1 MPPILP
7 PEWAP
12 QAATLL
18 VWPRAGGDWGDRL
31 APARDAIA
39 RIATALA
46 PRQTVIL
53 AANDAECRDSI
64 EARDEL
70 TAANVTIVDLPN
82 NDIWARDTG
91 PITVFTGNG
100 RRQFLDFR
108 FNGWGGRH
116 PAGKDDALAA
126 NLYRTGL
133 LGDGELV
140 RHDWV
145 LEGGSIESDGAGTLL
160 TTEHCLLHGRR
171 NPSLDRETLET
182 RLRETL
188 GVEHILWLREG
199 GLEGDDTDGH
209 IDTLARFA
217 SPDHIV
223 YQACDNPGDSQH
235 APLAAMAEELARMR
249 TIDGKPYRL
258 TPLPLPKPQHDETGR
273 RLPAG
278 YANFLLANGVILAPA
293 YDDPADEE
301 AHATLTKCFPDR
313 QLIPIDCRTL
323 IRQNGALHCAA
334 MQIPL
339 PRKSTKC

>member
-1 MPPILP
+1 MPPTLP

-18 VWPRAGGDWGDRL
+18 VWPRADGDWEDRL
-31 APARDAIA
+31 TSARNTIA

-53 AANDAECRDSI
+53 AAGDAESRESI
-64 EARDEL
+64 ETRSDLSALPASALRI
-70 TAANVTIVDLPN
+70 ADLPN
-82 NDIWARDTG
+82 DDIWARDTG
-91 PITVFTGNG
+91 PITVFSDNG

-116 PAGKDDALAA
+116 AAEKDDALAE

-133 LGDGELV
+133 LGDGELI

-145 LEGGSIESDGAGTLL
+145 LEGGGIETDGAGTLL
-160 TTEHCLLHGRR
+160 VTERCLLNERR
-171 NPSLDRETLET
+171 NPGFDREEIET
-182 RLRETL
+182 RLRDAL
-188 GVEHILWLREG
+188 GAKRILWLREG

-217 SPDHIV
+217 SADHIV
-223 YQACDNPGDSQH
+223 YQACDNPDDSHH
-235 APLAAMAEELARMR
+235 APLTAMAKELAELR
-249 TIDGKPYRL
+249 TADGNPYRL
-258 TPLPLPKPQHDETGR
+258 SPLPLPQPQYDDGR

-293 YDDPADEE
+293 YDDPADEK
-301 AHATLTKCFPDR
+301 AHAILRNCFPDHE
-313 QLIPIDCRTL
+313 LIPIDCRDL
-323 IRQNGALHCAA
+323 IQQNGAVHCAA

-339 PRKSTKC
+339 P